1 MLPQVF
7 DQILSS
13 KMGKTAD
20 QMWSKVLLYK
30 RKKLVIEVTCFLCIA
45 LDLAPNILSVV

>member
-20 QMWSKVLLYK
+20 VVK
-30 RKKLVIEVTCFLCIA
+30 
-45 LDLAPNILSVV
+45 SVVIQKKKTSD